1 MIVGFPS
8 AVKRFS
14 SEVTVFEDNEI
25 VMFMTVSGVDTMD
38 ETELKVLNLKLNEN
52 NGNTIEV
59 NNLLDLVKLSV
70 HCEPSSG
77 LSYYV
82 KCHLVQTISE
92 LI

>member
-1 MIVGFPS
+1 
-8 AVKRFS
+8 
-14 SEVTVFEDNEI
+14 
-25 VMFMTVSGVDTMD
+25 MTVSGVDTMD

-82 KCHLVQTISE
+82 KFVAK
-92 LI
+92 